1 MFGISKIALTV
12 LVIAI
17 AIFVMMNSR
26 RNRVAARTRPT
37 PASDRRARDAAS
49 AAPKQIQ
56 AEDLVRCPRCGVY
69 HASGPVHR
77 CADKV

>member
-1 MFGISKIALTV
+1 MFGIGKVGLTL

-17 AIFVMMNSR
+17 AIFVLMSSR

-37 PASDRRARDAAS
+37 PASERRAQDAAS
-49 AAPKQIQ
+49 GAPRQIQ
-56 AEDLVRCPRCGVY
+56 AEDLIRCPRCGVF
-69 HASGPVHR
+69 HAQGPAHR